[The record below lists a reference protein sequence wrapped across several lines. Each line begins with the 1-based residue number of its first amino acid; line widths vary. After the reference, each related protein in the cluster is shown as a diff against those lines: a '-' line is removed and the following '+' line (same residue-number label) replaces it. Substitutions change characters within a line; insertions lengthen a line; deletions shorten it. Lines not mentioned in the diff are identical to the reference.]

1 MVNVYW
7 VNNFSMTKLGGEDI
21 GEYGDGYYA
30 RLFSTKYSNSD
41 FVVPSKL
48 NVKGNIKLLRSLVG
62 FANQLGNSALT
73 FFYECWLLYILDS
86 VIHFSGNA
94 IKFLCPTNSSK
105 VVFNSNDACSILFML
120 GNNIEDA
127 NSGLTI
133 RSKILAGKL
142 NLTFPFN
149 SYIKGISESATES
162 GNYTQFSKLTEK
174 MS

>member
-21 GEYGDGYYA
+21 GEYDDGYYA

-41 FVVPSKL
+41 VVVPSKL
-48 NVKGNIKLLRSLVG
+48 NVNGNIKLLRLLVG
-62 FANQLGNSALT
+62 FANLLGNSALSS
-73 FFYECWLLYILDS
+73 FYECWHLYIPDS

-94 IKFLCPTNSSK
+94 IKFLCPSDGSK
-105 VVFNSNDACSILFML
+105 VVFNSNDACPILFML
-120 GNNIEDA
+120 GNNVEDA

-133 RSKILAGKL
+133 RSKILGGKL